1 MANSTIT
8 SLTKRGYQA
17 LNEKGLVDTIKFY
30 SLGDS
35 NQIYTVNAVNNVIP
49 KITGDHT
56 QITSI
61 PSCGKAQY
69 DGIFANT
76 PTTAEI
82 VDARSRAIVEFN
94 RIDCT
99 NEFVTQSLNL
109 RVNLNSWFNQLNSAT
124 YSFNMVESLN
134 QTLWDYISVT
144 IQTLDLSIKDYT
156 SVNQFTN
163 TKFSYVPASVV
174 DFNNYQLFSP
184 KFVVSNGKEKRM
196 VNKTGNRF
204 PSPFLYHL
212 STNNVQGDV
221 VNATNGSVSLVPG
234 NWGYW
239 ANGNFV
245 SIETLETSDSNNW
258 DTIYP
263 AVQINNAYYYLPINN
278 VWNTTNGLIGYMLNM
293 VNVDGSGETA
303 LTALINS
310 GILFMKSSGT
320 LNAQGAYEIPITFN
334 VNVAS
339 NLINNISN
347 VIGNTVTVNFSYDPN
362 NITSDIIE
370 RI

>member
-1 MANSTIT
+1 
-8 SLTKRGYQA
+8 
-17 LNEKGLVDTIKFY
+17 
-30 SLGDS
+30 
-35 NQIYTVNAVNNVIP
+35 
-49 KITGDHT
+49 
-56 QITSI
+56 
-61 PSCGKAQY
+61 
-69 DGIFANT
+69 
-76 PTTAEI
+76 
-82 VDARSRAIVEFN
+82 
-94 RIDCT
+94 
-99 NEFVTQSLNL
+99 
-109 RVNLNSWFNQLNSAT
+109 
-124 YSFNMVESLN
+124 MVESLN

-196 VNKTGNRF
+196 VNKTGTRF
-204 PSPFLYHL
+204 QSPFIFSL